1 MAMRIISMP
10 RTRSGEI
17 CRVDVEGVEGLE
29 KEVSWVAG
37 GRSGVASVAGRAEED
52 D

>member
-1 MAMRIISMP
+1 MAMRIISIP

-17 CRVDVEGVEGLE
+17 CRVDVEGVEGVE
-29 KEVSWVAG
+29 KEVSCVAG
-37 GRSGVASVAGRAEED
+37 GRRGVASVAGRAGND